1 MEEKKNQIA
10 KNTLFLYFR
19 MMLIMLVSL
28 YTSRVIL
35 DVLGIDDF
43 GIYQSVGGVVAMLA
57 FINGALSTGSSR
69 FLTYEM
75 GRGDNDRLSLTFST
89 ILNVHIILALIV
101 VFVAETAGLWFVY
114 NKLVIAPER
123 LEAAVFAYHTS
134 ILTSFFTIT
143 QVPYTASII
152 SHEKMSVYAY
162 VSIAEVMLKLIIVY
176 LLMIGNFDKLKLYSL
191 LFLIVQVVIALYYRW
206 YVIRKY
212 QEAHYRMIWDK
223 NVLKEVLSYSGW
235 NLFANTSI
243 ALNNQGAIILL
254 NMFFSPAVVSARA
267 IANQV
272 NMVSHQFINN
282 FRTAFTP
289 QVVKRYASGEI
300 EKSQR
305 LLLAS
310 TKYSYYM
317 VLVLC
322 LPLCLVTDT
331 LLSLWL
337 KEVPEYT
344 VIFLRLAII
353 TSLFQ
358 VFDSSFYT
366 ALYAKG
372 RIRENALTGPTLG
385 MLVFPIVY
393 VLFCIG
399 MSPVALAW
407 ALLVY
412 YMILGL
418 IQKPIL
424 IMKIV
429 GYNLSDI
436 MDVFITC
443 AKVTIASLPISIII
457 FFFRGALFHSVII
470 QFVVLIIISVLSV
483 SLSVWYLGIDS
494 EVRTLIKKKVQSR
507 LHCIIQQ

>member
-1 MEEKKNQIA
+1 MEGKNKQIA
-10 KNTLFLYFR
+10 KNTLFLYIR

-35 DVLGIDDF
+35 DVLGINDF
-43 GIYQSVGGVVAMLA
+43 GIYQSVAGVVSMLA
-57 FINGALSTGSSR
+57 FVNSALSTGSSR

-75 GRGDNDRLSLTFST
+75 GRGDKDRLSLTFST
-89 ILNVHIILALIV
+89 ILSVHILLALIV
-101 VFVAETAGLWFVY
+101 ILIAETVGLWFVY

-134 ILTSFFTIT
+134 IIASFFTIT
-143 QVPYTASII
+143 QVPYTAAII
-152 SHEKMSVYAY
+152 SHEKMGVYAY
-162 VSIAEVMLKLIIVY
+162 VSIVEVMLKLLIVY
-176 LLMIGNFDKLKLYSL
+176 LLMLGDYDKLKLYSV
-191 LFLIVQVVIALYYRW
+191 LFLLVQVGIALYYRW
-206 YVIRKY
+206 YVIRIYK
-212 QEAHYRMIWDK
+212 ETHYKMVWDK
-223 NVLKEVLSYSGW
+223 KILKEVLSYSGW

-272 NMVSHQFINN
+272 SMVSHQFINN

-289 QVVKRYASGEI
+289 QVVKRYASGDL
-300 EKSQR
+300 EKSQS

-344 VIFLRLAII
+344 DVFLRLAII

-372 RIRENALTGPTLG
+372 QIRENALTGPTLG
-385 MLVFPIVY
+385 IFVFPIVY
-393 VLFCIG
+393 VLFYIG

-407 ALLVY
+407 ALLVL

-418 IQKPIL
+418 VQKPALIIKIAGYRLVDIL
-424 IMKIV
+424 
-429 GYNLSDI
+429 
-436 MDVFITC
+436 DVFITC
-443 AKVTIASLPISIII
+443 AKVTIASLPVPIII
-457 FFFRGALFHSVII
+457 YIYRESIFCHVII
-470 QFVVLIIISVLSV
+470 QFFALIGISVLSV
-483 SLSVWYLGIDS
+483 LISIWYLGLDS
-494 EVRTLIKKKVQSR
+494 EAKTLITKTILSR
-507 LHCIIQQ
+507 LHRIY